1 MDLQFLAKTPL
12 FSGITP
18 EEIGQMLEC
27 LAGKEQSYGRDQVIF
42 HAGDTTDRLGLVLS
56 GAVNIERDDFWGS
69 RTLLS
74 RVEPGQVFAETYAC
88 VPGEPMLVNAVA
100 AERTNVLLLDMKRAL
115 SGGQPGCSW
124 NSRLIRNL
132 LAASAQKNLIL
143 SRRIMH
149 TSAKT
154 IRGRLLSYLSAEAD
168 RQGSCSIDIPFNRQ
182 QLADYLS
189 VDRSA
194 LSAELGKMQKDG
206 ILSFRKNHFML
217 SEEGGD
223 RNLP

>member
-1 MDLQFLAKTPL
+1 MMDLELLAKAPL

-18 EEIGQMLEC
+18 EEIRQLLEC
-27 LAGKEQSYGRDQVIF
+27 LDVKRQSYGREQVIL
-42 HAGDTTDRLGLVLS
+42 HAGDVTERLGLVLS

-100 AERTNVLLLDMKRAL
+100 AERTEVLFLDMKKAL
-115 SGGQPGCSW
+115 SGCPSACAW
-124 NSRLIRNL
+124 HNRLIRNL
-132 LAASAQKNLIL
+132 LAASAQKNLLL

-168 RQGSCSIDIPFNRQ
+168 RQGSRSIEIPFNRQ

-206 ILSFRKNHFML
+206 ILSYRKNHFTL
-217 SEEGGD
+217 TESGGK
-223 RNLP
+223 L